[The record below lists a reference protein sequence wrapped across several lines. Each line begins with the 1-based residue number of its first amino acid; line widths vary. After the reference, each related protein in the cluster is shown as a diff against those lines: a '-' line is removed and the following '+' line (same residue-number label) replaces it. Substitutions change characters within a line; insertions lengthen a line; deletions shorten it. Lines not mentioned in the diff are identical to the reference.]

1 MTTNRRD
8 FLKTAGILTAA
19 TAFFT
24 PSDIFAQKKSNVKPS
39 GSRKLQLDWEN
50 FEGVMKFTFTI
61 SGSSRKTTPIVITRL
76 SWDGYTGY
84 GEAAM
89 PPYLGETQ
97 ASVNDFLIKVV
108 NNVLPKFDNPFQ
120 IQDIMLAVDKLTTNN
135 TAAKASVDI
144 ALHDLV
150 GNIMGQPWWK
160 MWGFNPKAAPCTC
173 YTIGYD
179 ASDDMVNTKIEEAS
193 WTHLIKVKLGM
204 GDAEDKR
211 MINLIRA
218 KTDKPI
224 VIDANQGWKEKHYA
238 LEMINWLAERNVKMI
253 EQPMSKYLLDDIA
266 WITERSPL
274 PVMAD
279 ESCQRLTDI
288 QRLHG
293 AFHGINIKLMK
304 CTGMREAREMLS
316 LAKALHM
323 RVMIGCMTETSI
335 AISAAAQF
343 APEMEWCD
351 LDGNYLL
358 GNDCFDGMKLVD
370 GMITLEDKPGLGLT
384 KKSSSTIKL

>member
-1 MTTNRRD
+1 MNKTDRRG
-8 FLKTAGILTAA
+8 FLKTAGLMTAA
-19 TAFFT
+19 AAFFK
-24 PSDIFAQKKSNVKPS
+24 PSDIFAQKNNPKKIS
-39 GSRKLQLDWEN
+39 GSGKLQLDWEN

-76 SWDGYTGY
+76 SWNGYTGY

-97 ASVNDFLIKVV
+97 ASVNEFLIKVARD
-108 NNVLPKFDNPFQ
+108 VLPKIDNPFQ
-120 IQDIMLAVDKLTTNN
+120 IEDIMMSVDKLTTNN

-150 GNIMGQPWWK
+150 GNIIGQPWWK

-193 WTHLIKVKLGM
+193 WTRLIKVKLGM
-204 GDAEDKR
+204 SEAEDKR

-218 KTDKPI
+218 KTDKPM
-224 VIDANQGWKEKHYA
+224 VVDANQGWKEKHYA
-238 LEMINWLAERNVKMI
+238 LDMINWLAERGVTMV
-253 EQPMSKYLLDDIA
+253 EQPMSKLLLDDNA

-274 PVMAD
+274 PIMAD
-279 ESCQRLTDI
+279 ESCQRLTDVA
-288 QRLHG
+288 RLKG

-304 CTGMREAREMLS
+304 CTGMYEAREMVT
-316 LAKALHM
+316 LAKSLNM
-323 RVMIGCMTETSI
+323 RLMIGCMTETSV
-335 AISAAAQF
+335 AISAAAQLS
-343 APEMEWCD
+343 PKMEWAD
-351 LDGNYLL
+351 LDGNVLL
-358 GNDCFDGMKLVD
+358 GNDCFDGMKLID

-384 KKSSSTIKL
+384 KKPGIIKL